1 MNLTLKVWRQANA
14 DAKGKMETYQMS
26 EVSPDMSFL
35 EMMDVLNEELI
46 EKGIDPVAFDHDC
59 REGICGMCSMFING
73 EAHGPDRLI
82 TTCQLHMRKFKDGDT
97 ITIEPFRAKAFPVIK
112 DLTVDR
118 SSFDRIQQ
126 AGGFVSVNTS
136 GNTQDANAIPIDKHD
151 ADKAFDAAACIGC
164 GACVATCKNA
174 SAMLFV
180 SAKVSQYALLPQ
192 GKVEA
197 TDRVLNM
204 VNQMDEEGFGNCTNT
219 GACEVE
225 CPKGISLENIARM
238 NREYLYASLKGPQPN
253 ISRDIGKGR
262 RKEGR
267 GQHFALEANVEN
279 SSPFRK

>member
-1 MNLTLKVWRQANA
+1 MKLTLKIWRQANA
-14 DAKGKMETYQMS
+14 QAKGKMETYQLE

-35 EMMDVLNEELI
+35 EMMDVLNEQLI
-46 EKGIDPVAFDHDC
+46 EQGINPVAFDHDC

-73 EAHGPDRLI
+73 EAHGPDRLV

-151 ADKAFDAAACIGC
+151 ADKAFDAATCIGC

-238 NREYLYASLKGPQPN
+238 NREYLYASLKG
-253 ISRDIGKGR
+253 
-262 RKEGR
+262 
-267 GQHFALEANVEN
+267 
-279 SSPFRK
+279 